1 MSTDGSFISFL
12 ADDFLRVFMLRHTI
26 CCATMYLHRA
36 TRERG
41 AGALP
46 SSQPDLGD
54 DVVRSEQLL
63 EAINQLATVAG
74 VADQFGV

>member
-1 MSTDGSFISFL
+1 M
-12 ADDFLRVFMLRHTI
+12 MRHVI

-46 SSQPDLGD
+46 ASQPDLGD
-54 DVVRSEQLL
+54 DVTRNEQLL
-63 EAINQLATVAG
+63 EAIQQLATVAG